1 MSFGPYTATRHEQD
15 FIDGGDLSS
24 VLMGEYEINYE
35 NEYEICLKNFLKFEQ
50 EEDVFSVEV
59 GGVRVWERI
68 RQKCFKKL
76 LLESGIEKKPHTRVD
91 QDKYTNYLRGG
102 YKWLKSLV
110 VKNPFFESESDFL
123 FIGSSRRKVRDDGY
137 QWDLFCDPI
146 IDNLDIDYVYTEP
159 PYLFSHRTP
168 AKTEDIRYLDFITY
182 TSVIQREVGLAQYDF
197 STDEIEVLS
206 EIEDEFSSTFDIDM
220 NIKEMVENELSER
233 KSRKWLYER
242 LLDRIQPK
250 IAIIVAGTFK
260 RTFIETCKEKGI
272 PVVELQHGGFGS
284 DHLGYS
290 FTDGRACTTFPDYLF
305 VFGELWRDS
314 VEFPIPTT
322 NVYPV
327 GYPYLEE
334 EVQKYETVEDSDKI
348 IFISQG
354 PKGDIISKFTTAF
367 AERDHEYDII
377 YKLHPGEYHRWR
389 KQYPWLESAPL
400 QVIDDDSVPLYK
412 LFAESR
418 VQVGVNSTALYEGL
432 IFDLDTYILECQGTV
447 SVQYLIEQ
455 DIATTVSSV
464 DEFHKALNQDN
475 CGNEFNADYIFK
487 PDAINNISEAFNDV
501 LKREYGE

>member
-1 MSFGPYTATRHEQD
+1 M
-15 FIDGGDLSS
+15 
-24 VLMGEYEINYE
+24 LMGEYEINYG
-35 NEYEICLKNFLKFEQ
+35 NEYETCLNDFLKFEQ
-50 EEDVFSVEV
+50 EEDIFSVEI
-59 GGVRVWERI
+59 GGVHVWERI

-76 LLESGIEKKPHTRVD
+76 LLKSGIEKKPHTRVNEN
-91 QDKYTNYLRGG
+91 KYTNYLRGS
-102 YKWLKSLV
+102 YKWLKSLA

-146 IDNLDIDYVYTEP
+146 IDNLDIDYVYAEP
-159 PYLFSHRTP
+159 PYLLSHRTP
-168 AKTEDIRYLDFITY
+168 AKTENIKYLDFITY
-182 TSVIQREVGLAQYDF
+182 TSVIQRELGFAQYDF
-197 STDEIEVLS
+197 SADEIEVLS
-206 EIEDEFSSTFDIDM
+206 EIEDEFVSIFDINID
-220 NIKEMVENELSER
+220 IKEMVEKELSER

-250 IAIIVAGTFK
+250 VAIIVAGAFK
-260 RTFIETCKEKGI
+260 RTFIEICKKKGI

-290 FTDGRACTTFPDYLF
+290 YADGRTCTTFPDYLF
-305 VFGELWRDS
+305 VFGEFWRDS
-314 VEFPIPTT
+314 VEVPVPNA

-334 EVQKYETVEDSDKI
+334 EMQKYETVEESDKI

-354 PKGDIISKFTTAF
+354 PKGDIISKFATAF
-367 AERDHEYDII
+367 AERNHEYDII

-389 KQYPWLESAPL
+389 DEYPWLESAPL
-400 QVIDDDSVPLYK
+400 EVVDDDSVPLYK

-432 IFDLDTYILECQGTV
+432 VFDLDTYILECQGTV
-447 SVQYLIEQ
+447 SVRYLIEQ

-464 DEFHKALNQDN
+464 DEFHKALDQDN
-475 CGNEFNADYIFK
+475 NGEGFKSDYIFK
-487 PDAINNISEAFNDV
+487 PDAINNISEASNDV
-501 LKREYGE
+501 LKREYEE